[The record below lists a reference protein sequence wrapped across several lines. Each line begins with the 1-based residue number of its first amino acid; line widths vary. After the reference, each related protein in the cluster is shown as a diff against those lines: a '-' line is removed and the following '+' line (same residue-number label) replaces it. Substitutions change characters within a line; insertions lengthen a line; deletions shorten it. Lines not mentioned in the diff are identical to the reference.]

1 MTSGPHG
8 LVTTNEPRDLVV
20 VGAGPAGLAA
30 AATALDGGLRVVL
43 VDSGVALG
51 GQFWRHPPP
60 QVQGAVPTA
69 DLHHGL
75 GAYRELCATLAA
87 HEHTGRLTLLLN
99 HHVWT
104 TAREREH
111 DGFTVHAVDRSR
123 APEERPV
130 VLRASALLVA
140 TGAYDRQL
148 PFPGWDLPGVLT
160 AGGLQS
166 LLKGGGVVA
175 GRRVVLGG
183 TGPFLLPVA
192 AALAARGAK
201 VVAVCE
207 AAAPSAW
214 LRHPSALLRNPAK
227 WAEAARYAGTLAR
240 HRVPVRTRTAIVG
253 AEGGETQGEEPQGE
267 EPQGGETQSEET
279 EGGEAQGGAG
289 RVAVVRIASL
299 AADGRPLPGTE
310 RRIEADTVGV
320 GWGFVPQLDLL
331 LPLGCDLAD
340 AGDGTMAA
348 AVDDGQRTTVPG
360 LYTAGETCG
369 VGGAALAVSEGRV
382 AAVSVLADLAAPG
395 LPNARRLA
403 AERRAVTRHR
413 AFARA
418 MAQAHP
424 LPPAWPAW
432 LTDDTQVC
440 RCEEVTAGTV
450 RSARA
455 DDAAA
460 DHRQVKQLTRAGM
473 GWCQGRMCGPAVHC
487 LVARDEPYAPAE
499 RLIATPV
506 TLGALADAG
515 EFTSD
520 PSADPA
526 SDPT

>member
-1 MTSGPHG
+1 MSEARDAVAPSETPDFAVVDGPRDSAVVDG
-8 LVTTNEPRDLVV
+8 PRDLVV
-20 VGAGPAGLAA
+20 VGAGPAGMAA

-43 VDSGVALG
+43 VDSGAAPG
-51 GQFWRHPPP
+51 GQFWRHPPLAA
-60 QVQGAVPTA
+60 QEALPTA

-75 GAYRELCATLAA
+75 STYRALCATLSA
-87 HEHTGRLTLLLN
+87 HERTGRLTLLLN

-104 TAREREH
+104 TARDE
-111 DGFTVHAVDRSR
+111 DGFTVHAMDRSQ
-123 APEERPV
+123 APEERAV
-130 VLRASALLVA
+130 VLRAPALLVA

-166 LLKGGGVVA
+166 LLKGGGAVA

-192 AALAARGAK
+192 AALAARGAH

-214 LRHPSALLRNPAK
+214 LRHPAALLRNPAK
-227 WAEAARYAGTLAR
+227 WAEGARYAGTLAR
-240 HRVPVRTRTAIVG
+240 HGVPVRTRTAIVG
-253 AEGGETQGEEPQGE
+253 AEGD
-267 EPQGGETQSEET
+267 
-279 EGGEAQGGAG
+279 G
-289 RVAVVRIASL
+289 RVAAVRIASL
-299 AADGRPLPGTE
+299 NADGRPRPGTE

-348 AVDDGQRTTVPG
+348 AFDDGQRTTVPG
-360 LYTAGETCG
+360 VYTAGETCG
-369 VGGAALAVSEGRV
+369 VGGAALAVSEGRL
-382 AAVSVLADLAAPG
+382 AAVSVLTDLSAPG
-395 LPNARRLA
+395 RPGTRGPA
-403 AERRAVTRHR
+403 AERRAVARHR

-418 MAQAHP
+418 MARAHP

-432 LTDDTQVC
+432 LTHDTPVC
-440 RCEEVTAGTV
+440 RCEEVTAGAV

-455 DDAAA
+455 HDSAA

-487 LVARDEPYAPAE
+487 LVARDQPYTPAE

-506 TLGALADAG
+506 TLGALADSG
-515 EFTSD
+515 EPTSD
-520 PSADPA
+520 H
-526 SDPT
+526 T

>member
-1 MTSGPHG
+1 MASGPHG
-8 LVTTNEPRDLVV
+8 PVTTSEPRDLVV
-20 VGAGPAGLAA
+20 VGAGPAGMAA

-43 VDSGVALG
+43 VDSGAAPG
-51 GQFWRHPPP
+51 GQFWRHPPLHA
-60 QVQGAVPTA
+60 QGTLPTA
-69 DLHHGL
+69 GLHHGL
-75 GAYRELCATLAA
+75 RTYRALRATLSA
-87 HEHTGRLTLLLN
+87 HRRTGRLTLLLN

-104 TAREREH
+104 TARED
-111 DGFTVHAVDRSR
+111 DGFTVHAVDRTR

-130 VLRASALLVA
+130 VLRAPALLVA

-166 LLKGGGVVA
+166 LLKGGGVVT

-192 AALAARGAK
+192 AALAARGAE

-214 LRHPSALLRNPAK
+214 LRHPVPLLRNPAK
-227 WAEAARYAGTLAR
+227 WAEAARYGGTLAR

-253 AEGGETQGEEPQGE
+253 AEGEQ
-267 EPQGGETQSEET
+267 
-279 EGGEAQGGAG
+279 G
-289 RVAVVRIASL
+289 RVAVVRTASL
-299 AADGRPLPGTE
+299 DVDGSPLPGTE

-340 AGDGTMAA
+340 AGDGTMAT

-382 AAVSVLADLAAPG
+382 AAVSVLTDLSAPG

-403 AERRAVTRHR
+403 AERAAVARHR

-432 LTDDTQVC
+432 LTDDTPVC
-440 RCEEVTAGTV
+440 RCEEVTAGAV
-450 RSARA
+450 RSAHA
-455 DDAAA
+455 DDAAS

-487 LVARDEPYAPAE
+487 LVSARDQPYVPAE

-506 TLGALADAG
+506 TLGALADSG
-515 EFTSD
+515 ETTSD
-520 PSADPA
+520 H
-526 SDPT
+526 T

>member
-1 MTSGPHG
+1 MSESGDL
-8 LVTTNEPRDLVV
+8 LVTGEPHDLVV
-20 VGAGPAGLAA
+20 VGAGPAGMAA

-43 VDSGVALG
+43 VDAGAALG

-60 QVQGAVPTA
+60 LAQEAVPTA

-75 GAYRELCATLAA
+75 GVYRELCARLAA
-87 HEHTGRLTLLLN
+87 HERTGRLALLLN
-99 HHVWT
+99 HPVWT
-104 TAREREH
+104 TARED

-123 APEERPV
+123 APEERTV
-130 VLRASALLVA
+130 VLRAPALLVA

-160 AGGLQS
+160 AGGLQA
-166 LLKGGGVVA
+166 LLKGGGAVA

-192 AALAARGAK
+192 AALAVRGAE

-214 LRHPSALLRNPAK
+214 LRHPAALLRNPAK

-240 HRVPVRTRTAIVG
+240 HRIPVRTRTAIIG
-253 AEGGETQGEEPQGE
+253 AEAEAGAGAGAGAGVGVGGQAGV
-267 EPQGGETQSEET
+267 
-279 EGGEAQGGAG
+279 GGAAEG
-289 RVAVVRIASL
+289 RVAFVRTASL
-299 AADGRPLPGTE
+299 DADGNPLPGTE
-310 RRIEADTVGV
+310 RRIAADTVGV
-320 GWGFVPQLDLL
+320 GWGFVPQVDLL

-382 AAVSVLADLAAPG
+382 AAVSILTDLSAPG
-395 LPNARRLA
+395 LPNTRRLA
-403 AERRAVTRHR
+403 AERRTVTRHR

-418 MAQAHP
+418 MARAHP

-432 LTDDTQVC
+432 LTDDTPVC
-440 RCEEVTAGTV
+440 RCEEVTAGAV

-487 LVARDEPYAPAE
+487 LVARDQPYAPAE

-506 TLGALADAG
+506 TLGALADADASPPG
-515 EFTSD
+515 PPPD
-520 PSADPA
+520 PAPDLDPAPA

>member
-1 MTSGPHG
+1 MS
-8 LVTTNEPRDLVV
+8 EPRDLVAPSEPHGLVV
-20 VGAGPAGLAA
+20 VGAGPAGMAA
-30 AATALDGGLRVVL
+30 AATALDGGLRVAL
-43 VDSGVALG
+43 VDSGAVLG
-51 GQFWRHPPP
+51 GQFWRHPPLHA
-60 QVQGAVPTA
+60 QGALPTA

-75 GAYRELCATLAA
+75 RAYRALCATLSA
-87 HEHTGRLTLLLN
+87 HERTRRLTLLLN

-104 TAREREH
+104 TAREE
-111 DGFTVHAVDRSR
+111 DGFTVHAVDRTR
-123 APEERPV
+123 APEERAV
-130 VLRASALLVA
+130 LLRAPALLVA

-192 AALAARGAK
+192 AALAARGAE

-207 AAAPSAW
+207 AASPSAW
-214 LRHPSALLRNPAK
+214 LRHPVPLLRNPAK

-253 AEGGETQGEEPQGE
+253 AEGEEGKE
-267 EPQGGETQSEET
+267 
-279 EGGEAQGGAG
+279 G
-289 RVAVVRIASL
+289 RVAVVRTASL
-299 AADGRPLPGTE
+299 DAAGSPRPGTE

-331 LPLGCDLAD
+331 LPLGCELAD
-340 AGDGTMAA
+340 AGDGTLSA

-382 AAVSVLADLAAPG
+382 AAVSLLTDLPTPG
-395 LPNARRLA
+395 RPNGRHVA
-403 AERRAVTRHR
+403 AERRAVARHR
-413 AFARA
+413 TFARA

-424 LPPAWPAW
+424 VPPAWPAW
-432 LTDDTQVC
+432 LTDDTTVC
-440 RCEEVTAGTV
+440 RCEEVTAGAV

-455 DDAAA
+455 DDAAS

-487 LVARDEPYAPAE
+487 LVSARDQPYAPAE

-506 TLGALADAG
+506 TLGALADSG
-515 EFTSD
+515 ESTSD
-520 PSADPA
+520 H
-526 SDPT
+526 T

>member
-1 MTSGPHG
+1 MSERHALGASPESRD
-8 LVTTNEPRDLVV
+8 LVVKPEPCDLVV
-20 VGAGPAGLAA
+20 VGAGPAGMAA
-30 AATALDGGLRVVL
+30 AATALDGGLRVIL
-43 VDSGVALG
+43 VDSGAAPG
-51 GQFWRHPPP
+51 GQFWRHPPDH
-60 QVQGAVPTA
+60 AREAIPTA
-69 DLHHGL
+69 DLHHDL
-75 GAYRELCATLAA
+75 PTYHALRATLAA

-104 TAREREH
+104 TAREPC
-111 DGFTVHAVDRSR
+111 GFAVHAVDRSS
-123 APEERPV
+123 APEERAV
-130 VLRASALLVA
+130 ALRTRTLLVA

-160 AGGLQS
+160 VGGLQS

-192 AALAARGAK
+192 TALAARGAD

-214 LRHPSALLRNPAK
+214 LRHPLPLLRNPAK
-227 WAEAARYAGTLAR
+227 WAEAARYGAALAR
-240 HRVPVRTRTAIVG
+240 HRIPVRTRTAIVG
-253 AEGGETQGEEPQGE
+253 AEGE
-267 EPQGGETQSEET
+267 S
-279 EGGEAQGGAG
+279 
-289 RVAVVRIASL
+289 RVALVRTCTL
-299 AADGRPLPGTE
+299 DADGRPLSGTE

-340 AGDGTMAA
+340 AGDGTMSAI
-348 AVDDGQRTTVPG
+348 VDDGQRTTVPG

-369 VGGAALAVSEGRV
+369 VGGAALAVSEGRI
-382 AAVSVLADLAAPG
+382 AAVSVLTDRSSPG
-395 LPNARRLA
+395 LPGLQRVA
-403 AERRAVTRHR
+403 AERRTVARHR

-432 LTDDTQVC
+432 LTEDTTVC
-440 RCEEVTAGTV
+440 RCEEVTAGAV
-450 RSARA
+450 LSARA
-455 DDAAA
+455 DGPAS

-487 LVARDEPYAPAE
+487 LVSARGQPYTSAE

-506 TLGALADAG
+506 TLGALADSG
-515 EFTSD
+515 ESTSEH
-520 PSADPA
+520 S
-526 SDPT
+526 

>member
-1 MTSGPHG
+1 MS
-8 LVTTNEPRDLVV
+8 ESADLVV
-20 VGAGPAGLAA
+20 VGAGPAGMAA

-43 VDSGVALG
+43 IDSGAAPG
-51 GQFWRHPPP
+51 GQFWRHPPLSARA
-60 QVQGAVPTA
+60 AVPTA

-75 GAYRELCATLAA
+75 STYRALCATLSA
-87 HEHTGRLTLLLN
+87 HERTGRLTLLLN

-104 TAREREH
+104 TAREE
-111 DGFTVHAVDRSR
+111 DGFAVHAMDRGR

-130 VLRASALLVA
+130 VLRAPALLVA

-175 GRRVVLGG
+175 GSRVVLGG

-214 LRHPSALLRNPAK
+214 LRHPAALLRNPAK
-227 WAEAARYAGTLAR
+227 WAEGARYAGTLAR

-253 AEGGETQGEEPQGE
+253 AEGE
-267 EPQGGETQSEET
+267 
-279 EGGEAQGGAG
+279 G
-289 RVAVVRIASL
+289 RVAVVRT
-299 AADGRPLPGTE
+299 AALDAAGRPLPGTE

-340 AGDGTMAA
+340 AGDGTMSA

-369 VGGAALAVSEGRV
+369 VGGAALAVSEGHL
-382 AAVSVLADLAAPG
+382 AAVSVLTDLSAPARPG
-395 LPNARRLA
+395 ARRPA
-403 AERRAVTRHR
+403 AERRAVARHR

-432 LTDDTQVC
+432 LTDDTPVC
-440 RCEEVTAGTV
+440 RCEEVTAGAV
-450 RSARA
+450 RAARA

-487 LVARDEPYAPAE
+487 LVSARDQPYAPAE

-506 TLGALADAG
+506 TLGALADSG
-515 EFTSD
+515 EPTTD
-520 PSADPA
+520 PS
-526 SDPT
+526 

>member
-1 MTSGPHG
+1 M
-8 LVTTNEPRDLVV
+8 
-20 VGAGPAGLAA
+20 
-30 AATALDGGLRVVL
+30 
-43 VDSGVALG
+43 
-51 GQFWRHPPP
+51 
-60 QVQGAVPTA
+60 PTA

-75 GAYRELCATLAA
+75 STYRALCATLSA
-87 HEHTGRLTLLLN
+87 HEGTGRLTLLLN

-104 TAREREH
+104 TAREE
-111 DGFTVHAVDRSR
+111 DGFAVHAMDRGR
-123 APEERPV
+123 APEERAV
-130 VLRASALLVA
+130 VLRAPALLVA

-175 GRRVVLGG
+175 GSRVVLGG

-214 LRHPSALLRNPAK
+214 LRHPRPA
-227 WAEAARYAGTLAR
+227 AQPRQVGR
-240 HRVPVRTRTAIVG
+240 GRPVRGYPRPAPRPGRTRTAIVG
-253 AEGGETQGEEPQGE
+253 AEGE
-267 EPQGGETQSEET
+267 
-279 EGGEAQGGAG
+279 G
-289 RVAVVRIASL
+289 RVAVVRT
-299 AADGRPLPGTE
+299 AALDAAGRPLPGTE

-369 VGGAALAVSEGRV
+369 VGGAALAVSEGHL
-382 AAVSVLADLAAPG
+382 AAVSVLTDLSAP
-395 LPNARRLA
+395 ARPGTRRPA
-403 AERRAVTRHR
+403 AERRAVARHR

-424 LPPAWPAW
+424 LPRP
-432 LTDDTQVC
+432 
-440 RCEEVTAGTV
+440 
-450 RSARA
+450 
-455 DDAAA
+455 
-460 DHRQVKQLTRAGM
+460 
-473 GWCQGRMCGPAVHC
+473 GP
-487 LVARDEPYAPAE
+487 R
-499 RLIATPV
+499 
-506 TLGALADAG
+506 G
-515 EFTSD
+515 
-520 PSADPA
+520 
-526 SDPT
+526 

>member
-1 MTSGPHG
+1 MSDPRDPVALSEPH
-8 LVTTNEPRDLVV
+8 DLVV
-20 VGAGPAGLAA
+20 VGAGPAGMAA

-43 VDSGVALG
+43 VDAGAAPG
-51 GQFWRHPPP
+51 GQFWRHPPDHAR
-60 QVQGAVPTA
+60 QALPTA
-69 DLHHGL
+69 GLHYGL
-75 GAYRELCATLAA
+75 RTYRALRATLSA
-87 HEHTGRLTLLLN
+87 HERTGRLTLLLD

-104 TAREREH
+104 TAREEG
-111 DGFTVHAVDRSR
+111 GFTVHAVDRTR
-123 APEERPV
+123 APEERAV
-130 VLRASALLVA
+130 VLRAPALLVA

-192 AALAARGAK
+192 AALAERGAE
-201 VVAVCE
+201 VVTVCE

-214 LRHPSALLRNPAK
+214 LRHPVPLLRNPAK

-240 HRVPVRTRTAIVG
+240 HRVPIRTRTAIVG
-253 AEGGETQGEEPQGE
+253 AEGGGD
-267 EPQGGETQSEET
+267 
-279 EGGEAQGGAG
+279 G
-289 RVAVVRIASL
+289 RVAVVRTASL
-299 AADGRPLPGTE
+299 DADGRPRPGTE

-331 LPLGCDLAD
+331 LPLGCDLTD
-340 AGDGTMAA
+340 VGDGTMAT

-369 VGGAALAVSEGRV
+369 VGGAALAVAEGRV
-382 AAVSVLADLAAPG
+382 AAVSVLTDLRAPG
-395 LPNARRLA
+395 RPNARRLA
-403 AERRAVTRHR
+403 AERGAVARHR

-418 MAQAHP
+418 MGRAHT
-424 LPPAWPAW
+424 LPSAWPAW
-432 LTDDTQVC
+432 LTDDTPVC
-440 RCEEVTAGTV
+440 RCEEVTAGAV

-455 DDAAA
+455 DGPATG
-460 DHRQVKQLTRAGM
+460 HRQVKQLTRAGM

-487 LVARDEPYAPAE
+487 LVTRDEPYAPAE

-506 TLGALADAG
+506 TLGVLADSGESG
-515 EFTSD
+515 EFGES
-520 PSADPA
+520 A
-526 SDPT
+526 SDHT